1 MEMTSRLR
9 LLVRFSGDEMRH
21 YGAKEIHLE
30 NEWAIL
36 EQYNA
41 KQFGPD
47 VLLWRHFSSIVTL
60 VQCQALIALTHH
72 PPKLC
77 VMTTL
82 RYDVSKKHAT
92 YQLKG

>member
-1 MEMTSRLR
+1 MEMTSGLR
-9 LLVRFSGDEMRH
+9 LLVRFSGDDMRH

-47 VLLWRHFSSIVTL
+47 VLLWRHFSSIVTP
-60 VQCQALIALTHH
+60 VQGTYCTDTPSAQ
-72 PPKLC
+72 
-77 VMTTL
+77 TL
-82 RYDVSKKHAT
+82 RYDHFA
-92 YQLKG
+92 L